1 MDRERIVIA
10 GAALV
15 IEREESRFLGGECEL
30 ELGGCGL
37 LVWGVDTYLGHAAKL
52 SGAIGVGQADPKPS
66 PHAFNVAIHN
76 RTLVI
81 GGCLGADCQRA
92 SRERHQKVKESVH
105 NPISLIAEFARGVF
119 IIFASLLN
127 YTFGF
132 DSTGPP
138 AFSQACHPPFK
149 TRTRLNPA
157 SMKTWAPRMAISSL
171 GQAQYVT
178 ISLSWGRSLSGAKLS
193 R

>member
-1 MDRERIVIA
+1 NA
-10 GAALV
+10 GV
-15 IEREESRFLGGECEL
+15 
-30 ELGGCGL
+30 
-37 LVWGVDTYLGHAAKL
+37 
-52 SGAIGVGQADPKPS
+52 
-66 PHAFNVAIHN
+66 HN

-81 GGCLGADCQRA
+81 GGCLGPDCQRA
-92 SRERHQKVKESVH
+92 SRERHQDVKESVH
-105 NPISLIAEFARGVF
+105 NLISLLAELARGAF

-157 SMKTWAPRMAISSL
+157 SMKTCAPRAAISSL

-178 ISLSWGRSLSGAKLS
+178 ISLSRGSSLKGEKES